1 MSKAIS
7 TFRDEYFFLS
17 NFFAAPV
24 AYQGLRFTNSEA
36 AFQAAKC
43 PSRMKEFCSLDPS
56 TAKRLGRRV
65 ELRIDWEEAKFG
77 VMYDICKAKF
87 TQNPELGQ
95 KLLDTGDAELIEG
108 NTWGDRIWGVCQGS
122 GQNNL
127 GKILM
132 RIRSELREGRT

>member
-1 MSKAIS
+1 MSKAIN

-65 ELRIDWEEAKFG
+65 ELRIDWEEAR
-77 VMYDICKAKF
+77 
-87 TQNPELGQ
+87 QNLPRTLSWARSCWIPAMPSSLRATLGE
-95 KLLDTGDAELIEG
+95 T
-108 NTWGDRIWGVCQGS
+108 GS
-122 GQNNL
+122 GASARAPV
-127 GKILM
+127 KTTWAK
-132 RIRSELREGRT
+132 S